1 MPDDATIRRLVA
13 AAATGDQ
20 QAWDGLVDAFAG
32 LVWSVIRSHG
42 FYGAEG
48 ADISQTV
55 WLRLVEHVDR
65 LREPERAGAWLATTA
80 RHECLRTLR
89 RQGRTVLVDEP
100 PEPSVAPPG
109 VDAGLL
115 AAEQHEALVQALD
128 LLPPRCQQLLRLML
142 ADPPL
147 SYDDISAVLDM
158 PKGSIGPTRQ
168 RCLGHLRQRWDGAR
182 ITASDPGSVPVKE
195 DTR

>member
-1 MPDDATIRRLVA
+1 MPDDATTRLLVA
-13 AAATGDQ
+13 GAATGDQ
-20 QAWDGLVDAFAG
+20 HAWDGLVDAFAG

-55 WLRLVEHVDR
+55 WLRMVEHLDR

-89 RQGRTVLVDEP
+89 RQGRTVLVEEP
-100 PEPSVAPPG
+100 PEP
-109 VDAGLL
+109 
-115 AAEQHEALVQALD
+115 AATGASIDSALVAADDRNALHAA
-128 LLPPRCQQLLRLML
+128 LARAPARCQELLRLL
-142 ADPPL
+142 LCDPPL
-147 SYDDISAVLDM
+147 SYDDVSAILAM

-168 RCLGHLRQRWDGAR
+168 RCLGHLRNILSGTGIRDAGP
-182 ITASDPGSVPVKE
+182 DSVPVME
-195 DTR
+195 DTP